1 MTLLILYVVLALLIS
16 FFCSI
21 FEAVLLSVTPSYIA
35 HLKHRNPQASQ
46 RLAQQKDHVDESL
59 IAILTF
65 NTIAH
70 TSGAAGAGAQAALV
84 YGDEIIGVFSAIL
97 TFLILFFSEII
108 PKTIGANYWRQ
119 LAPLVSWHL
128 VWLVVLT
135 RPFIWLSLQITR
147 RLRQHHQASY
157 IRQEMSAMAEIGKQ
171 SGELNEQESDI
182 LKQMLKAR
190 EVPVTAVM
198 TPRTVLFSL
207 NQDTTV
213 SEFAQ
218 QYMLNPFARI
228 PIYQDKSD
236 DIVGYVLRNDILVSE
251 KVKPHKTLKKLKKQ
265 ILAIPETVKLLA
277 LFDLLMKKNMQLA
290 LVVDEYGSTL
300 GLITIED
307 IIESLLGLEIVDSK
321 DPAVDMQHLA
331 RRKWQQRMQQK
342 GIVLSED
349 EQKVPHSQ
357 QTKPKD

>member
-1 MTLLILYVVLALLIS
+1 
-16 FFCSI
+16 
-21 FEAVLLSVTPSYIA
+21 
-35 HLKHRNPQASQ
+35 
-46 RLAQQKDHVDESL
+46 
-59 IAILTF
+59 
-65 NTIAH
+65 
-70 TSGAAGAGAQAALV
+70 
-84 YGDEIIGVFSAIL
+84 
-97 TFLILFFSEII
+97 
-108 PKTIGANYWRQ
+108 
-119 LAPLVSWHL
+119 
-128 VWLVVLT
+128 
-135 RPFIWLSLQITR
+135 
-147 RLRQHHQASY
+147 
-157 IRQEMSAMAEIGKQ
+157 
-171 SGELNEQESDI
+171 
-182 LKQMLKAR
+182 MLKAR